1 MRRAG
6 SGLWQCKRCLVFSS
20 AAIGGA
26 ASASVSGRGS
36 VFPANGRALRTT
48 PRLLA
53 PHDGHIA
60 ASPPPAWGS
69 GTAPVWEKDLTGTAF
84 FHAYMKDLDVDGLRK
99 AIKAELGTDFTGCA
113 SAIKIYDHQGQA
125 MEHPGQA
132 VSPNTSETP
141 YLYQL
146 PIVWVRDRSDASP
159 YPLILPV
166 LNVAH
171 MRQAVKARLQ
181 GEQASVKESAIE
193 IYDHQEQAMAA
204 EQPVDDAAALRPNSR
219 TKPYIFVL
227 PKKLEP
233 TLEDLILR
241 MNAVGTTPSSRIAS
255 GKLKGLIT
263 GAANS
268 VLRGVPYVKSE
279 TARQIFDT

>member
-1 MRRAG
+1 
-6 SGLWQCKRCLVFSS
+6 
-20 AAIGGA
+20 
-26 ASASVSGRGS
+26 
-36 VFPANGRALRTT
+36 
-48 PRLLA
+48 
-53 PHDGHIA
+53 
-60 ASPPPAWGS
+60 
-69 GTAPVWEKDLTGTAF
+69 
-84 FHAYMKDLDVDGLRK
+84 MKDLDVDGLK
-99 AIKAELGTDFTGCA
+99 DAIKLKLGTDFTGSA

-204 EQPVDDAAALRPNSR
+204 EQSVDDAAALRPNSPLSAGCR
-219 TKPYIFVL
+219 QRRSRWTWCSAK
-227 PKKLEP
+227 KKLSTVARSAGSP
-233 TLEDLILR
+233 SMST
-241 MNAVGTTPSSRIAS
+241 ATPR
-255 GKLKGLIT
+255 
-263 GAANS
+263 
-268 VLRGVPYVKSE
+268 
-279 TARQIFDT
+279 